1 MICTKGLPTSVQ
13 LDSDS
18 VAAGLRLLLVTHA
31 AAEGCAQYTQPRS
44 VMVMAS
50 AVACR
55 KPRRAAEG
63 VLAYR
68 AAVLLPG
75 VADLP

>member
-1 MICTKGLPTSVQ
+1 MALRRIHQDMICTKGLPTSVQ

-44 VMVMAS
+44 VAW
-50 AVACR
+50 
-55 KPRRAAEG
+55 
-63 VLAYR
+63 
-68 AAVLLPG
+68 
-75 VADLP
+75 